1 VTSSLLFVCL
11 FCDISNGAFDK
22 VFKLQVIFMKSACL
36 AVFKKR
42 EQPNWMGTN
51 PEVFCHQVLLGGT
64 CLELFFASIFYI
76 LLSVLNVAIEHMQ
89 PVQV

>member
-1 VTSSLLFVCL
+1 
-11 FCDISNGAFDK
+11 
-22 VFKLQVIFMKSACL
+22 MKSACL

-42 EQPNWMGTN
+42 EQPNWVGFQN
-51 PEVFCHQVLLGGT
+51 PEIQKVFCHQVLLGGT

-76 LLSVLNVAIEHMQ
+76 LLLILNVAIEHMQ